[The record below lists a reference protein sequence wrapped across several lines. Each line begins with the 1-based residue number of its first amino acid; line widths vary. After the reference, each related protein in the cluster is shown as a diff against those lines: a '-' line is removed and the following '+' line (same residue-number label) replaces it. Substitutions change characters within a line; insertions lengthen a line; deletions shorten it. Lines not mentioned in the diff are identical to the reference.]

1 MHNVFL
7 WIVLTAFVAATAALA
22 VYGVHLYA
30 LLCLFRRKSASK
42 RREQQETIAAYQRDN
57 AAHSWPVVTTQLP
70 IYNERDVVER
80 LVEATAAIDYP
91 PDRHEIQILDD
102 SDDSTRDQVD
112 GVVRCLQSQGVDVK
126 VIRRPD
132 RSGFKAGALA
142 TGLAAARGQYVAV
155 FDADFVPPKDFLR
168 RAIPLL
174 ESRADLACLQGRWS
188 HLNRHESWLTE
199 AQALGIDGHFAIEQG
214 ARAWNGLMM
223 NFNGTAGVW
232 CKAAI
237 DDPAVG
243 GWSGDTLTE
252 DLDLSYRAQLAGWK
266 LDYCLDLACPAELPG
281 TVGALKSQ
289 QRRWATGSIQV
300 ARKLL
305 PKVWRAPISLAEK
318 IEATLHLTH
327 YSVALWMLLL
337 AVIARP
343 MLLVVSEGLIIGE
356 WFWIAWAAILVSAV
370 APSMVYAYARY
381 SLGGRWSGLRTI
393 PSMLILGCGMCVNN
407 TLGVLRGLFSWG
419 GEFVRTP
426 KSGSADTVRAA
437 GANTTS
443 PLVRE
448 SLLAPTQGTNTAGA
462 NTASPTTAGAN
473 PAGANPAGAR
483 IPSPAGAR
491 IPSRTSYQ
499 VALNHTWIAEIVL
512 GIYSLLSFLLYF
524 SSYHRAFSIFLL
536 LYAIGFLLIGWLSR
550 PQKPKRSGVAAGV
563 APILTGKITT
573 VESAGAAQ

>member
-1 MHNVFL
+1 MGDIFL
-7 WIVLTAFVAATAALA
+7 WIVLTAFLASTVALA
-22 VYGVHLYA
+22 VYGLHLYA
-30 LLCLFRRKSASK
+30 LLYLFRRKAPA
-42 RREQQETIAAYQRDN
+42 RRLKQQETIAAYHRDH
-57 AAHSWPVVTTQLP
+57 AVDCWPSVTTQLP
-70 IYNERDVVER
+70 IYNERNVVER

-91 PDRHEIQILDD
+91 LDRHEIQVLDD
-102 SDDSTRDQVD
+102 SDDSTRERVD
-112 GVVRCLQSQGVDVK
+112 DMVRRLRSRGVDIK
-126 VIRRPD
+126 IIRRPN

-142 TGLAAARGQYVAV
+142 TGLAVARGEYVAV

-174 ESRADLACLQGRWS
+174 EAKPDLACLQGRWS

-214 ARAWNGLMM
+214 ARAWNGFMM

-232 CKAAI
+232 RKSAI

-281 TVGALKSQ
+281 TVGALKNQ

-305 PKVWRAPISLAEK
+305 PGVWRARLTLAEK

-343 MLLVVSEGLIIGE
+343 MLLVVSEGRVFGE
-356 WFWIAWAAILVSAV
+356 WFWIAWAAILVSAL
-370 APSMVYAYARY
+370 APSLVYAYARY

-407 TLGVLRGLFSWG
+407 SLGVFRGLFGWG

-426 KSGSADTVRAA
+426 KSGSADTARAV
-437 GANTTS
+437 S
-443 PLVRE
+443 H
-448 SLLAPTQGTNTAGA
+448 
-462 NTASPTTAGAN
+462 
-473 PAGANPAGAR
+473 
-483 IPSPAGAR
+483 
-491 IPSRTSYQ
+491 YQ
-499 VALNHTWIAEIVL
+499 VAVNHTWIAEVVL
-512 GIYSLLSFLLYF
+512 GIYSLLSFVFYF
-524 SSYHRAFSIFLL
+524 TQAQRAFSIFLL
-536 LYAIGFLLIGWLSR
+536 LYAIGFLSIGWLSR
-550 PQKPKRSGVAAGV
+550 PWKSKRKGIAVEV
-563 APILTGKITT
+563 APLLTGQVPS
-573 VESAGAAQ
+573 VESVGATQ

>member
-1 MHNVFL
+1 MRDAFL
-7 WIVLTAFVAATAALA
+7 WVVLTAFFASTLALA
-22 VYGVHLYA
+22 VYGLHLYA
-30 LLCLFRRKSASK
+30 LLYLFRRKAPTR
-42 RREQQETIAAYQRDN
+42 RREQQETIAAYHRDH
-57 AAHSWPVVTTQLP
+57 ALDQWPVVTTQLP
-70 IYNERDVVER
+70 IYNERNVVER
-80 LVEATAAIDYP
+80 LVGATAAIDYP

-102 SDDSTRDQVD
+102 SDDSTRDKVD
-112 GVVRCLQSQGVDVK
+112 DLVRRLRSRGVDIK
-126 VIRRPD
+126 VIRRAN

-142 TGLAAARGQYVAV
+142 TGIAVARGEYVAV

-168 RAIPLL
+168 QAIPLL
-174 ESRADLACLQGRWS
+174 AAKPDLACLQGRWS

-214 ARAWNGLMM
+214 ARAWNGFMM

-232 CKAAI
+232 RKAAI

-266 LDYCLDLACPAELPG
+266 LEYCLDLACPAELPG

-305 PKVWRAPISLAEK
+305 PSVWRTRLSLPKK

-343 MLLVVSEGLIIGE
+343 MLLVASEGRVFGD
-356 WFWIAWAAILVSAV
+356 WFWIAWAAILVSAL
-370 APSMVYAYARY
+370 APSLVYAYARY

-407 TLGVLRGLFSWG
+407 SLGVLRGLFGWG
-419 GEFVRTP
+419 GDFVRTP
-426 KSGSADTVRAA
+426 KSGSADAA
-437 GANTTS
+437 RVVS
-443 PLVRE
+443 H
-448 SLLAPTQGTNTAGA
+448 
-462 NTASPTTAGAN
+462 
-473 PAGANPAGAR
+473 
-483 IPSPAGAR
+483 
-491 IPSRTSYQ
+491 YQ
-499 VALNHTWIAEIVL
+499 VAVNHTWIAEVVL
-512 GIYSLLSFLLYF
+512 GVYSLLSFVFYF
-524 SSYHRAFSIFLL
+524 NQAQRAFSIFLL

-550 PQKPKRSGVAAGV
+550 PWKPKHTGIAVEV
-563 APILTGKITT
+563 APLLTGKVPS
-573 VESAGAAQ
+573 VESAGATQ